1 MVHTQSYTSVTSIP
15 SLTSFPASL
24 LAHATSSSNFL
35 DIPPHTESKLP
46 DPLGSSISSIIIL
59 SPQVFSS
66 NVILKKAF
74 TGGLSVA

>member
-46 DPLGSSISSIIIL
+46 DPLGSYIVYVIIL
-59 SPQVFSS
+59 SPRVFSS
-66 NVILKKAF
+66 HVMLKQDFTVAF
-74 TGGLSVA
+74 IVC